1 MKIINHSK
9 EVLKVESELIR
20 EDFEKGIQLFNLNYQ
35 FKYYKFNLKGELV
48 EDIAYIRYN
57 KKLI

>member
-48 EDIAYIRYN
+48 EDIASIRYN